1 MGAGEAGFSAF
12 VEADGLIAASGA
24 TVAASPVEW
33 PNPASCPLPETSLTV
48 FCVPRDNSL

>member
-24 TVAASPVEW
+24 TVADI
-33 PNPASCPLPETSLTV
+33 TG
-48 FCVPRDNSL
+48 